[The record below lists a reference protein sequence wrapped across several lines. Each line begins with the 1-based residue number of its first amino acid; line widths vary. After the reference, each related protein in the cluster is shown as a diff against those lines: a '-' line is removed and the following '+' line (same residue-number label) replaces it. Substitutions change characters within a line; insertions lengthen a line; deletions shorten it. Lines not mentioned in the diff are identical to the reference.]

1 MRKRGEVRGTTTR
14 GTRGQEEEEEEEG
27 EEEDEEAPQEGRYM
41 STLCATT
48 PRAAFFLPCRHAC
61 AQPVHMAQKVKLC
74 VSLSPREPHCAARAA
89 NSKILLFMHAPLQ
102 SHIGLHKQAADVQ
115 ADCAARA
122 ANSKHKRF
130 VIIIIIITTNYFVRD
145 IIID

>member
-1 MRKRGEVRGTTTR
+1 MNAEQRRRSKRDDDEGHDSSRCIFSAAPACMRAG
-14 GTRGQEEEEEEEG
+14 
-27 EEEDEEAPQEGRYM
+27 
-41 STLCATT
+41 
-48 PRAAFFLPCRHAC
+48 
-61 AQPVHMAQKVKLC
+61 KVKLC

-102 SHIGLHKQAADVQ
+102 SHIGLHTQAADVQ

-130 VIIIIIITTNYFVRD
+130 VIIIITTNYYVKD
-145 IIID
+145 IIILYY